1 MARHPL
7 LDRAMAADAPLPLRL
22 LTARGAVPVP
32 RPDLLPALVQ
42 FSSDADDSVRDAAR
56 QTLQSFSQEELRAA
70 ISDPAIEGETIDHV
84 ASQCALEGELLITVL
99 SHPAVSDEA
108 LCVIAGSSN
117 LEALE
122 LLVSNQERL
131 MKCPALVAS
140 LEANTALPG
149 ILRGRLADFRE
160 RFAGGDDHAPAAGVA
175 PGADIVTDEELRSL
189 LREVADLPFIT
200 MDIGD
205 LIESDGMSASMDGA
219 LDAAPGLDLAWD
231 RLRRMNGPQR
241 LKVALRGG
249 KDERTIL
256 VRDTN
261 RIVAAAVM
269 KNPRLTLSEVETFA
283 SLRSVHEDILRM
295 IGQSR
300 DWMRNYS
307 IVRNLVRNPKTPPGV
322 ALNHINRLPF
332 RDLQFISRDHN
343 VPEVVRRAARR
354 HVETRERKTDKV
366 T

>member
-1 MARHPL
+1 MTARHPL

-42 FSSDADDSVRDAAR
+42 FSSDADESVRAAAR
-56 QTLQSFSQEELRAA
+56 KTLQSFSQEELRAA
-70 ISDPAIEGETIDHV
+70 ISDPAVEGRTIDHV
-84 ASQCALEGELLITVL
+84 ASQCALEGELLIVVL

-108 LCVIAGSSN
+108 LCAIAGSSS

-131 MKCPALVAS
+131 MKCPALVES
-140 LEANTALPG
+140 LEANAALPG

-160 RFAGGDDHAPAAGVA
+160 RFAAGGAAPTVGVA

-189 LREVADLPFIT
+189 LQEVADLPFIA
-200 MDIGD
+200 MDLGA

-219 LDAAPGLDLAWD
+219 LDAGPGMDIAWD
-231 RLRRMNGPQR
+231 RLRRMTGPQR

-249 KDERTIL
+249 KEERTIL

-300 DWMRNYS
+300 EWMRNYS

-322 ALNHINRLPF
+322 AMNHVNRLPI